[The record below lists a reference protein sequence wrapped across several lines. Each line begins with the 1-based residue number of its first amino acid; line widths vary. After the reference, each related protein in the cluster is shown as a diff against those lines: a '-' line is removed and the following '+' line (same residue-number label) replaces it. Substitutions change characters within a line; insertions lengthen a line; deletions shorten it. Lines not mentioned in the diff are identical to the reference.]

1 MNKVIKYLQEI
12 FTIAPSI
19 GRNGSALI
27 ATIVS
32 ITVVGIL
39 ATAIMYIVSSSSTV
53 PVGADLS
60 TKAYYL
66 AESGIRYID
75 PPDTQPVEAAV
86 NGSVS
91 VANPCMSQSNP
102 TQCLQNLASCLNQP
116 TSTCLASNTEYVN
129 PAYTSNTY
137 NLDSGN
143 TTIALAA
150 SYIAGPPQQIQL
162 TSTATVN
169 PSSSG
174 EGKSV
179 QTLTRTIALQS
190 DSITF
195 NLTDC
200 DVNGVKSFLSFGTVT
215 VTVPPGGGS
224 ATFTVSLNAAALG
237 SGAVVED
244 IFFNTTP
251 SALTS
256 SLNTSGTIT
265 TNASSIY
272 TLQSEGNQG
281 ASSFGTYDWK
291 IDTGGGGADPGN
303 AGLSA
308 NFYVRITNANI
319 TSAYNF
325 VQGVL
330 GSAGLSQVK
339 FYTAVEIMD
348 VTPADLYTSGSGAT
362 KRWFGARAYAPG
374 STGSSSGTT
383 AY

>member
-1 MNKVIKYLQEI
+1 MNKVIKYLQKI

-19 GRNGSALI
+19 GRKGSALM

-32 ITVVGIL
+32 ITVLGIL
-39 ATAIMYIVSSSSTV
+39 AAAIMYIVSSSSNV
-53 PVGADLS
+53 PAGADLS
-60 TKAYYL
+60 MRAFYL

-86 NGSVS
+86 NGSAS
-91 VANPCMSQSNP
+91 VANSCMSQSNP
-102 TQCLQNLASCLNQP
+102 TQCLQNLASCLNHP
-116 TSTCLASNTEYVN
+116 TSTCLTSNTEYVN

-137 NLDSGN
+137 SLDGGN

-162 TSTATVN
+162 TSTATVY

-174 EGKSV
+174 EGQSA
-179 QTLTRTIALQS
+179 QTSTRTITLQS

-200 DVNGVKSFLSFGTVT
+200 DVITNSFSSFGTVT

-224 ATFTVSLNAAALG
+224 ATFTVSPNPAALG
-237 SGAVVED
+237 SVATVGD

-251 SALTS
+251 PALTS

-265 TNASSIY
+265 TNAPSIY
-272 TLQSEGNQG
+272 VLQSEGNEG

-291 IDTGGGGADPGN
+291 IDTGGGGADPGS
-303 AGLSA
+303 AGLSS
-308 NFYVRITNANI
+308 NFYVKITNANI
-319 TSAYNF
+319 TSASNF

-330 GSAGLSQVK
+330 GSAGLSTVT
-339 FYTAVEIMD
+339 FYTAVKIMD
-348 VTPADLYTSGSGAT
+348 VTPADLYTSGTGAT
-362 KRWFGARAYAPG
+362 TRWFGARAYAPG
-374 STGSSSGTT
+374 P
-383 AY
+383 